1 MRPALNG
8 IFYKDFASSYIP
20 HILKEIYID
29 RIYDPYLENI
39 KDGVCL
45 DVGGNI
51 GMWSQ
56 FAAPLAK
63 QIYTLEPSAEH
74 LQTIRHM
81 LDYNKIESVEP
92 LQIALSHEN
101 GSVDLFHSQN
111 VTAHSLYHGMDN
123 AGTSEKVEAV
133 TLDTLVDRLKIKRI
147 NFMKL
152 DPEGAEFAILGS
164 EGFKKVAPIIDAL
177 VVELH
182 AWPGISYNQAVA
194 SLRDNGFEVTRIP
207 SEAFILGAKKK

>member
-1 MRPALNG
+1 MTPAQNG

-20 HILKEIYID
+20 HILKEIYLD
-29 RIYDPYLENI
+29 RIYAPYLDNI
-39 KDGVCL
+39 TGGVCL

-51 GMWSQ
+51 GLWSQ

-63 QIYTLEPSAEH
+63 QVYTLEPSADH
-74 LQTIRHM
+74 YQTIRHM
-81 LDYNKIESVEP
+81 LGYNNIENVQP
-92 LQIALSHEN
+92 LQLALSHEN
-101 GSVDLFHSQN
+101 GTVELFHSQN

-123 AGTSEKVEAV
+123 AGSSEKVEAV
-133 TLDTLVDRLKIKRI
+133 TLDVLVDRLKLDHI
-147 NFMKL
+147 NFCKL

-164 EGFKKVAPIIDAL
+164 EGFKKIAPIIDAL

-182 AWPGISYNQAVA
+182 SWPGINYSQAVN
-194 SLRDNGFEVTRIP
+194 SLKDNGFSVTRIP

>member
-1 MRPALNG
+1 MNTALHG
-8 IFYKDFASSYIP
+8 IFYKDFAASYIP

-29 RIYDPYLENI
+29 RIYEPYLENI
-39 KDGVCL
+39 KDGVCI

-51 GMWSQ
+51 GLWSQ
-56 FAAPLAK
+56 FVSPLAK
-63 QIYTLEPSAEH
+63 KVYTLEPSSDH
-74 LQTIRHM
+74 FKTIKYM
-81 LDYNKIESVEP
+81 LEYNKIGNVEP

-101 GSVDLFHSQN
+101 GTVDLYHSQN

-123 AGTSEKVEAV
+123 AGSSERVEAV
-133 TLDTLVDRLKIKRI
+133 TLDALVARLKIEHI

-164 EGFKKVAPIIDAL
+164 VGFKKIAPIIDAL

-182 AWPGISYNQAVA
+182 SWPGINYNQAIHA
-194 SLRDNGFEVTRIP
+194 LKDNGFEVTRIP
-207 SEAFILGAKKK
+207 SEAFILGARKK